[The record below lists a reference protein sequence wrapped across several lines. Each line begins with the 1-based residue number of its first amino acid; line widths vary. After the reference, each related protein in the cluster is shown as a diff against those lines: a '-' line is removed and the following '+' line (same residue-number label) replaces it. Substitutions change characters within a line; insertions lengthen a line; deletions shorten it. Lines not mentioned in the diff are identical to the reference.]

1 MSVSKE
7 AIAAVAA
14 MKALNLRNASEE
26 EIRQALQMVNNTALM
41 TSDFPQGA
49 SIARTRCVQ
58 DFMGSNVYRE
68 QDISVNP
75 DPTQVGV
82 GRAHLAGQPVFYGVS
97 MVGANGTV
105 LPRVVSYSETS
116 TLTSD
121 RSDSESEEYVI
132 TGRWRAVEPFKVVWF
147 VHHADFKQPDIHIAQ
162 LREGYKNVAGH
173 LENYDNCVYINEA
186 LAAEFAKEVPM
197 GEGYAYGFTSVIGKY
212 LLEEYRCDA
221 IGFPSVK
228 AEGNGM
234 NLAIHPRVLASG
246 KMKLEVVIVEKAYK
260 FGRQFINSPYMVCN
274 KFRPDGSF
282 IYEEVEGHTKEELKQ
297 VLISKGYTLH

>member
-1 MSVSKE
+1 MSVSQE

-14 MKALNLRNASEE
+14 MKVLDLRNASEE
-26 EIRQALQMVNNTALM
+26 EIRQALQMLDNTALM

-68 QDISVNP
+68 QDISYNP
-75 DPTQVGV
+75 DPTRVSV
-82 GRAHLAGQPVFYGVS
+82 GRANVAGQPVFYGVS

-121 RSDSESEEYVI
+121 RSDSEAEEFVI
-132 TGRWRAVEPFKVVWF
+132 TGRWRVVEPFKVVWF
-147 VHHADFKQPDIHIAQ
+147 VHHQEFNQPNPYIAQ
-162 LREGYKNVAGH
+162 LREGYKDVAGG
-173 LENYDNCVYINEA
+173 LANYVDCVYINEA
-186 LAAEFAKEVPM
+186 LASEFAKEVPM

-212 LLEEYRCDA
+212 LLEEYGCDA

-234 NLAIHPRVLASG
+234 NLAIHPRVLTSG
-246 KMKLEVVIVEKAYK
+246 KMKLEVAIVEHAYK
-260 FGRQFINSPYMVCN
+260 FGRQFINSPYMLCD

-282 IYEEVEGHTKEELKQ
+282 IYEEVPGHTKEELKQ
-297 VLISKGYTLH
+297 VLISKGYTLN